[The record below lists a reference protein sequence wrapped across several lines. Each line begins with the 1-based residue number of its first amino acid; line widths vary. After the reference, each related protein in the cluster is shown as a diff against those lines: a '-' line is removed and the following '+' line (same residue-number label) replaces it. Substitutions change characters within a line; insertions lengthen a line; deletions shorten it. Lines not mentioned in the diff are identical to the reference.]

1 MRWMVTGARGML
13 GADVMA
19 ALDGA
24 PDGDEVT
31 GFGRD
36 LDVTDGGAV
45 RDALDALAPDVVINC
60 AAWTD
65 VDGAE
70 THPDEAMEVNGR
82 AVESLALACAER
94 GARLIHV
101 STDYVFDGTAREPY
115 AEDAPVGPINAYG
128 RSKLAGERAALEHG
142 HTVVR
147 TAWLY
152 GARGRSFPATMI
164 RLAAERETVPVV
176 TDQVGQPTWSADLAA
191 RLVALGRSDAP
202 GGVYHGTNAGR
213 ASWYEL
219 AREVF
224 TLLGADPG
232 RVVPTTAAAFARP
245 ARRPAWSVLGHGR
258 WAEAGLPPMR
268 HWREALRAAWPSLT
282 SYLNVS

>member
-1 MRWMVTGARGML
+1 MKWMVTGARGML
-13 GADVMA
+13 GADVVT
-19 ALDGA
+19 ALSVVPGEDA
-24 PDGDEVT
+24 T

-36 LDVTDGGAV
+36 LDVTDGRAV
-45 RDALDALAPDVVINC
+45 EEALDALAPDVVVNC

-70 THPDEAMEVNGR
+70 ARPDDAMEANGR
-82 AVESLALACAER
+82 AVEGLAPACAKR
-94 GARLIHV
+94 GVRLIHV
-101 STDYVFDGTAREPY
+101 STDYVFDGTGSEPY
-115 AEDAPVGPINAYG
+115 GEDAPVGPINAYG
-128 RSKLAGERAALEHG
+128 RSKLAGERAALAYG

-152 GARGRSFPATMI
+152 GTRGRSFPATMI

-176 TDQVGQPTWSADLAA
+176 TDQTGQPTWSADLAA
-191 RLVALGRSDAP
+191 RLVALGLSDAP

-213 ASWYEL
+213 ATWYEL

-232 RVVPTTAAAFARP
+232 RVVPTTSAAFTRP
-245 ARRPAWSVLGHGR
+245 APRPAWSVLGHGR

-268 HWREALRAAWPSLT
+268 HWREALRAAWP
-282 SYLNVS
+282 YLSVS